1 MAYKFNNDEEAKQ
14 FLDSKK
20 FMVYPGGGVVTRTT
34 TLKNYPRNANH
45 IQESVAILDGGRVF
59 LCHGKDDKSPLISPE
74 KVKLCDSFYVSKI
87 FLFHFLFCFQK
98 KN

>member
-20 FMVYPGGGVVTRTT
+20 FMVYPGGGVVPRTT

-59 LCHGKDDKSPLISPE
+59 LCHGKDDKSPLECSDE
-74 KVKLCDSFYVSKI
+74 FKNARRKLENMLETEVALGNITKE
-87 FLFHFLFCFQK
+87 
-98 KN
+98 